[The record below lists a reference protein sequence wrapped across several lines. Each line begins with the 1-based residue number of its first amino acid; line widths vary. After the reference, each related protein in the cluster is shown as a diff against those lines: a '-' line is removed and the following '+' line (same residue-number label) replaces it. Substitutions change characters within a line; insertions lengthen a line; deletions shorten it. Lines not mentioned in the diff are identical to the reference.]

1 MSEYE
6 KQHSLPHRLLPWH
19 AIPAAREI
27 ISIQVADRREWE
39 LASMP
44 QVAPL
49 GQRFSVFRAPNGYL
63 HIFRYITVLGALRHP
78 WATLEGLP
86 TPRWKTEMMLKEST
100 ATVVDSSGM
109 LKQPALVIKRV
120 HIPYPLQRAGLAT
133 TLLRDVAQKLYPDW
147 FIHGE
152 APSDDALAWHRHLNA
167 IWPSRMLHFQ
177 DNHDDGSYTF
187 RRISPGTPLDP
198 QELNSI

>member
-1 MSEYE
+1 MSEYG

-44 QVAPL
+44 RVAPL

-63 HIFRYITVLGALRHP
+63 HIFRYITVLGALRNP

-86 TPRWKTEMMLKEST
+86 TSRWKTEMMLKEST
-100 ATVVDSSGM
+100 TSVVDSGGM
-109 LKQPALVIKRV
+109 LKRPALVIKRV

-133 TLLRDVAQKLYPDW
+133 TLLRDVARKLY
-147 FIHGE
+147 
-152 APSDDALAWHRHLNA
+152 L
-167 IWPSRMLHFQ
+167 
-177 DNHDDGSYTF
+177 
-187 RRISPGTPLDP
+187 PGLVHPW
-198 QELNSI
+198 